1 MEKYN
6 GGSMR
11 KFSAVPLIV
20 SALTLVGCSPLDSG
34 DFSSGNLDACKGVLV
49 QVNYG
54 ILSDDIVSECVE
66 FESDSALASD
76 VLSFAGVVTE
86 GTEEYGDMVVCRVN
100 SLPSD
105 AEEIR
110 VEEEE
115 PYLETCEGMPP
126 AFAYWAL
133 WHKASP
139 ASEWEYATEGV
150 GTLMV
155 SAGEALGLAF
165 SSGADVVTPD
175 IEP

>member
-1 MEKYN
+1 
-6 GGSMR
+6 MR
-11 KFSAVPLIV
+11 KTFGVPL
-20 SALTLVGCSPLDSG
+20 ALALMTLAGCSPVDSG
-34 DFSSGNLDACKGVLV
+34 GFSSGNLESCDGVEV
-49 QVNYG
+49 HVNYG
-54 ILSDDIVSECVE
+54 ILSDDVISECVE
-66 FESDSALASD
+66 FESDTALASD
-76 VLSFAGVVTE
+76 VLSFAGVFTE
-86 GTEEYGDMVVCRVN
+86 GTEEYGDLVVCRVN

-110 VEEEE
+110 VEGEE
-115 PYLETCEGMPP
+115 PYLETCAEMPP

-139 ASEWEYATEGV
+139 ESDWDYATEGV

-165 SSGADVVTPD
+165 SSGTDIVTPD